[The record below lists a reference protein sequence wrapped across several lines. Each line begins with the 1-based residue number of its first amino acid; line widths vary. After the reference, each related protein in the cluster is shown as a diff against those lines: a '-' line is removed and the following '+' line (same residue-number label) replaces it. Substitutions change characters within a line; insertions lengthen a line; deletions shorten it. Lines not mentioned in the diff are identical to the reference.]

1 MPDALKL
8 QSLPL
13 FPLGTVLFPGGFL
26 PLQIFEV
33 RYLDMIAK
41 AYKAGAPFGVV
52 LLSQGTEVRKPDTAP
67 TPNAGTFA
75 AEVFQQV
82 GTLAS
87 ITHFENPQAGL
98 ILIQC
103 VGTQRFEVTRSERL
117 RHGLWIADVTCR
129 EADYT
134 VDIPADLQG
143 AANALQQLIENIK
156 QRNPQASAL
165 PVQEPYRFNDSG
177 WVANRWCE
185 LLPIPPDLRQK
196 LMSLDNPLVRLEL
209 VSDILQTTGIA

>member
-13 FPLGTVLFPGGFL
+13 FPLGTVLFPGGLL

-67 TPNAGTFA
+67 APNAGTFA
-75 AEVFQQV
+75 PEVFQQV

-117 RHGLWIADVTCR
+117 RHGLWIADVRCR

-156 QRNPQASAL
+156 QRNPQANAS

>member
-75 AEVFQQV
+75 AEVFHQV

-117 RHGLWIADVTCR
+117 RHGLWIADVKCR
-129 EADYT
+129 DADYT